1 MAEKDGTI
9 QREKPD
15 KGRYMVLYRWILV
28 VHARGLCQL
37 IHKIHV
43 LLQALQEALH
53 NVYLGNKDLLTFQA
67 TQGS

>member
-1 MAEKDGTI
+1 MD
-9 QREKPD
+9 PP
-15 KGRYMVLYRWILV
+15 

-37 IHKIHV
+37 IRKIHV